1 MNATTTEARLAA
13 IASINEAAA
22 VSDATR
28 LAQYNIL
35 NEIPGAIFGIITIV
49 YLVGSILALAH

>member
-1 MNATTTEARLAA
+1 MNATTTQSRLAG
-13 IASINEAAA
+13 IASIDQATE

-35 NEIPGAIFGIITIV
+35 NEIPGAIFGLITVAYIV
-49 YLVGSILALAH
+49 SALLALAH